1 VQTVREF
8 MTEDVV
14 TIESDSPIEDAARLM
29 REYDIGLVA
38 VMDGES
44 LRGVVTDRDI
54 VVKAIAE
61 GRFDERVGSIVSE
74 TLVTVRR
81 LMSAACPSAMAS
93 SLSACFQSA
102 TWRHE
107 PIRTWP
113 ASSWSK
119 QGPKPKA
126 AEFRHAPRALP
137 LRCGLPRSACP
148 GLCRRG
154 TSRCAR

>member
-14 TIESDSPIEDAARLM
+14 TIESDSPIEEAARLM

-74 TLVTVRR
+74 TLVTVSPDDDVVRAAELMSETDVRR
-81 LMSAACPSAMAS
+81 LPVCDGKQLVGMLSVGDLATRADSNMAGIVME
-93 SLSACFQSA
+93 Q
-102 TWRHE
+102 T
-107 PIRTWP
+107 
-113 ASSWSK
+113 
-119 QGPKPKA
+119 GPEA
-126 AEFRHAPRALP
+126 
-137 LRCGLPRSACP
+137 
-148 GLCRRG
+148 
-154 TSRCAR
+154 

>member
-1 VQTVREF
+1 MQTVREF

-74 TLVTVRR
+74 TLVTVSPDDDVVRAAELMSETDVRR
-81 LMSAACPSAMAS
+81 LPVCDGKQLVGMLSVGDLATRADSNMAGIVME
-93 SLSACFQSA
+93 Q
-102 TWRHE
+102 T
-107 PIRTWP
+107 
-113 ASSWSK
+113 
-119 QGPKPKA
+119 GPEA
-126 AEFRHAPRALP
+126 
-137 LRCGLPRSACP
+137 
-148 GLCRRG
+148 
-154 TSRCAR
+154 

>member
-74 TLVTVRR
+74 TLVTVSPDDDVVRAAELMSETDVRR
-81 LMSAACPSAMAS
+81 LPVCDGKQLVGMLSVGDLATRADSNMAGIVME
-93 SLSACFQSA
+93 Q
-102 TWRHE
+102 T
-107 PIRTWP
+107 
-113 ASSWSK
+113 
-119 QGPKPKA
+119 GPEA
-126 AEFRHAPRALP
+126 
-137 LRCGLPRSACP
+137 
-148 GLCRRG
+148 
-154 TSRCAR
+154 